1 MRLVDAGGLPARRRR
16 LSQLEAAVREVP
28 AEVLG
33 GHPGLRVPRVDVHV
47 CRAVGRGLN
56 RQRDHVA
63 RDQGALMLRQP
74 VRVGALE
81 QQLLP
86 SGRADAEALRRQ
98 ADQVC
103 VSLQLAHRHLH
114 GCACERLRPGV
125 PHRHLHPRRPVP
137 PARVGEVRGPRRLGA
152 GRETDG
158 KKERARQRAEHG
170 GTLPRAAWLQRER
183 SFLSRRGT
191 ACSTRP
197 RLRRRHMRC
206 LWAGPTVFLSCTAAA
221 SAEPELVFSLRSWEG
236 EYETEDIP
244 GGVRI
249 TPCTAAIHAIRADG
263 TGLRKVVDL
272 GAVTDAPGC
281 SPDGRWIYFQSNATG
296 RYRIYRCRPDGT
308 EVTSLARDEFLG
320 SRWLDAYG
328 YAPSVDGKRIAYT
341 VHDGS
346 VGNVVVANADGSEPR
361 LVAPELGYT
370 YMAALSPAG
379 DLLVFSGPAR
389 DYRLLLAPLPQG

>member
-1 MRLVDAGGLPARRRR
+1 
-16 LSQLEAAVREVP
+16 
-28 AEVLG
+28 
-33 GHPGLRVPRVDVHV
+33 
-47 CRAVGRGLN
+47 
-56 RQRDHVA
+56 
-63 RDQGALMLRQP
+63 
-74 VRVGALE
+74 
-81 QQLLP
+81 
-86 SGRADAEALRRQ
+86 
-98 ADQVC
+98 
-103 VSLQLAHRHLH
+103 
-114 GCACERLRPGV
+114 
-125 PHRHLHPRRPVP
+125 
-137 PARVGEVRGPRRLGA
+137 
-152 GRETDG
+152 
-158 KKERARQRAEHG
+158 
-170 GTLPRAAWLQRER
+170 
-183 SFLSRRGT
+183 
-191 ACSTRP
+191 
-197 RLRRRHMRC
+197 MRC

-389 DYRLLLAPLPQG
+389 DYRLLLAPLPQGEPILLTADHPESFAPQFTPDGRTIVFIRRDGEVYRIGADGTGLRRLTEGRGYVEFRLSPQDRHGSTDAPHLSPDGTRIAYIAVRDGVPNVWVMGIDGSGQRQLTFRGTPCGRVRFSPDSSQIAFVSFVGKYPQLFTVSAEGGEPRQLTNLDGAVYFLSWRPAGD